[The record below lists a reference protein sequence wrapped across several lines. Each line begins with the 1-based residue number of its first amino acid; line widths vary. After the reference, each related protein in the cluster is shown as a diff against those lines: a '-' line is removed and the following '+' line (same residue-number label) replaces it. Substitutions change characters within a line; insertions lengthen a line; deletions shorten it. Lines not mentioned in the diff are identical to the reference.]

1 MEMFNRI
8 WEIFSSY
15 DPSSTVTDHQ
25 HSNEVET
32 KTNNSVKRSNSV
44 ESNQCPCVC
53 AGRRRTVDFTNTP
66 SSDITSIVT
75 RSSYTQS
82 GLECQ
87 RNARKGF
94 KDIFS
99 LSVNYPSCSTGECVT
114 QSNRPKNDPPVSH
127 LTPSQLQNICT
138 QYERGSDKECPASTQ
153 SDPAQYSEVS
163 HKKTSDVDILQ
174 STLKSSADL
183 NQSYKCPT
191 TITSKQEKNGKKSN
205 ITIDVHG
212 KGFQPNS
219 SAVALHNPSHR
230 STGT

>member
-1 MEMFNRI
+1 MFNRI

-32 KTNNSVKRSNSV
+32 KTNNSVRRSNGV
-44 ESNQCPCVC
+44 ESNQYPCVC
-53 AGRRRTVDFTNTP
+53 AGRRRTVDFTNRP

-75 RSSYTQS
+75 RSSCTSYTQS

-99 LSVNYPSCSTGECVT
+99 LS
-114 QSNRPKNDPPVSH
+114 
-127 LTPSQLQNICT
+127 
-138 QYERGSDKECPASTQ
+138 ERGSDKECPASTQ

-163 HKKTSDVDILQ
+163 HKKASDVDVLQ

-183 NQSYKCPT
+183 NQSYKYPT

-205 ITIDVHG
+205 ITIHAHG

-219 SAVALHNPSHR
+219 SAVALHNPTLFTR
-230 STGT
+230 YRIRTVTITN

>member
-1 MEMFNRI
+1 MFNRI

-32 KTNNSVKRSNSV
+32 KTNNSVKRSNGV
-44 ESNQCPCVC
+44 ESNQYPIN
-53 AGRRRTVDFTNTP
+53 RP

-75 RSSYTQS
+75 RSSCTSYTQS
-82 GLECQ
+82 GFECQ

-99 LSVNYPSCSTGECVT
+99 LSVNYASCSTGECVT
-114 QSNRPKNDPPVSH
+114 QSNRPKNDPLVSH
-127 LTPSQLQNICT
+127 LTPSQPQNICT

-163 HKKTSDVDILQ
+163 HKKASDVDVLQ

-183 NQSYKCPT
+183 NQSYKYRT

-205 ITIDVHG
+205 ITIHAHG

>member
-1 MEMFNRI
+1 MFNRI

-44 ESNQCPCVC
+44 ESNQYPCAC
-53 AGRRRTVDFTNTP
+53 AGRRRTVDFANTP

-99 LSVNYPSCSTGECVT
+99 LSVYASCSTGECVT

-127 LTPSQLQNICT
+127 LTPSQPQNICT
-138 QYERGSDKECPASTQ
+138 CQYERGSDKECPASTQ

-174 STLKSSADL
+174 
-183 NQSYKCPT
+183 QSYKYPT

-205 ITIDVHG
+205 ITIHVRG